1 MIKKLRFKLIFVS
14 MISLLIVLITI
25 EGMIG
30 VMNYRKVVLD
40 ADQVLEI
47 LSDHAGRFPEN
58 FPLKKGHD
66 RPRMSPELPYE
77 SRYFS
82 VLFDEEGNERSVDI
96 GKVAAIDR
104 EEASAYARKV
114 WSGQKDKG
122 FMGNYRY
129 MVTRTEAGVRIT
141 FLDCRRQQDM
151 FQNLLVNAL
160 WISLAGL
167 GAVLLLIIYLSSRI
181 IKPFSD
187 NYEKQKHFITD
198 AGHELRTPLTIIQA
212 DTEILE
218 MDCGEENEWLAD
230 IRKQTKR
237 MNDLTNTLIALSRME
252 EGIQKEMMIDFPLSD
267 MVEEI
272 VNTFRGP
279 ARLREIKLS
288 SSISPMMSM
297 RGDQKAIHSLIT
309 ILLDNAVKYSNDRG
323 TIFVTLEKKKNRIR
337 LSVFNTTECIS
348 REQISHLFD
357 RFYRTDDSRN
367 SETGGYGLG
376 LSIAASTVASHNG
389 KITAETKDEKSL
401 QITVTF
407 PASF

>member
-14 MISLLIVLITI
+14 MLSLLIVLITI

-40 ADQVLEI
+40 ADQILEI

-66 RPRMSPELPYE
+66 RPGMSPELPYE

-114 WSGQKDKG
+114 WSGQKEKG

-237 MNDLTNTLIALSRME
+237 MNDLTNALIALSRME

-323 TIFVTLEKKKNRIR
+323 TIFVTLEKKKNRNR

>member
-14 MISLLIVLITI
+14 MFSLLIVLVTI

-30 VMNYRKVVLD
+30 VMNYRKMVLD

-47 LSDHAGRFPEN
+47 LSDHAGRFPED
-58 FPLKKGHD
+58 FPLRKGHD
-66 RPRMSPELPYE
+66 MPGMSPEIPYE

-82 VLFDEEGNERSVDI
+82 VLFDEEGNERSADI

-104 EEASAYARKV
+104 EEASAYARQV
-114 WSGQKDKG
+114 WNGQKSKG
-122 FMGNYRY
+122 FIGNYRY
-129 MVTRTEAGVRIT
+129 MAIQSEAGVRIT

-151 FQNLLVNAL
+151 FRNLLVNAL

-187 NYEKQKHFITD
+187 NYEKQKRFITD

-218 MDCGEENEWLAD
+218 MDWGEESEWLAD

-237 MNDLTNTLIALSRME
+237 MNDLTSTLLALSWME
-252 EGIQKEMMIDFPLSD
+252 EGIQREMMVDFPLSD
-267 MVEEI
+267 MVEET
-272 VNTFRGP
+272 VNAFRGP

-288 SSISPMMSM
+288 SSISLMLSM
-297 RGDQKAIHSLIT
+297 KGDQKAIHSLVT

-323 TIFVTLEKKKNRIR
+323 TIFVALEKKKNKIR
-337 LSVFNTTECIS
+337 LSVFNTTESIS
-348 REQISHLFD
+348 REQIDRLFD
-357 RFYRTDDSRN
+357 RFYRTDGSRN

-376 LSIAASTVASHNG
+376 LSIAASTVAAHNG
-389 KITAETKDEKSL
+389 KIIAETKDEKSL

>member
-14 MISLLIVLITI
+14 MLSLLIVLITI

-40 ADQVLEI
+40 ADQILEI

-66 RPRMSPELPYE
+66 RPGMSPELPYE

-82 VLFDEEGNERSVDI
+82 VLFDEEGNERSADI

-104 EEASAYARKV
+104 EEASAYARQV
-114 WSGQKDKG
+114 WSGQKEKG

-129 MVTRTEAGVRIT
+129 MVTRTEAEVRIT

-237 MNDLTNTLIALSRME
+237 MNDLTNALIALSRME

>member
-14 MISLLIVLITI
+14 MLSLLIVLITI

-40 ADQVLEI
+40 ADQILEI

-66 RPRMSPELPYE
+66 RPGMSPELPYE

-114 WSGQKDKG
+114 WSGQKEKG

-237 MNDLTNTLIALSRME
+237 MNGLTNALIALSRME

>member
-14 MISLLIVLITI
+14 MFSLLIVLVTI

-30 VMNYRKVVLD
+30 VMNYRKMVLD

-47 LSDHAGRFPEN
+47 LSDHAGRFPED
-58 FPLKKGHD
+58 FPLRKGHD
-66 RPRMSPELPYE
+66 RPGMSPEIPYE

-82 VLFDEEGNERSVDI
+82 VLFDEEGNERSADI

-104 EEASAYARKV
+104 EEASAYARQV
-114 WSGQKDKG
+114 WNGQKSKG
-122 FMGNYRY
+122 FIGNYRY
-129 MVTRTEAGVRIT
+129 MAIQSEAGVRIT

-151 FQNLLVNAL
+151 FRNLLVNAL

-187 NYEKQKHFITD
+187 NYEKQKRFITD

-218 MDCGEENEWLAD
+218 MDWGEESEWLAD

-237 MNDLTNTLIALSRME
+237 MNDLTSTLLALSWME
-252 EGIQKEMMIDFPLSD
+252 EGIQREMMVDFPLSD
-267 MVEEI
+267 MVEET
-272 VNTFRGP
+272 VNAFRGP

-288 SSISPMMSM
+288 SSISLMLSM
-297 RGDQKAIHSLIT
+297 KGDQKAIHSLVT

-323 TIFVTLEKKKNRIR
+323 TIFVALEKKKNKIR
-337 LSVFNTTECIS
+337 LSVFNTTESIS
-348 REQISHLFD
+348 REQIDRLFD
-357 RFYRTDDSRN
+357 RFYRTDGSRN

>member
-14 MISLLIVLITI
+14 MLSLLIVLITI

-40 ADQVLEI
+40 ADQILEI

-66 RPRMSPELPYE
+66 RPGMSPELPYE

-114 WSGQKDKG
+114 WSGQKEKG

-237 MNDLTNTLIALSRME
+237 MNDLTNALIALSRME

>member
-14 MISLLIVLITI
+14 MLSLLIVLITI

-40 ADQVLEI
+40 ADQILEI
-47 LSDHAGRFPEN
+47 LSDHAGRFPEK

-66 RPRMSPELPYE
+66 RPGMSPELPYE

-114 WSGQKDKG
+114 WSGQKEKG

-237 MNDLTNTLIALSRME
+237 MNDLTNALIALSRME

>member
-14 MISLLIVLITI
+14 MLSLLIVLITI

-40 ADQVLEI
+40 ADQILEI

-66 RPRMSPELPYE
+66 RPGMSPELPYE

-114 WSGQKDKG
+114 WSGQKEKG

-237 MNDLTNTLIALSRME
+237 MNDLTNALIALSRME

-337 LSVFNTTECIS
+337 LSVFNTTECSS

>member
-14 MISLLIVLITI
+14 MFSLLIVLVTI

-30 VMNYRKVVLD
+30 VMNYRKMVLD

-47 LSDHAGRFPEN
+47 LSDHAGRFPED
-58 FPLKKGHD
+58 FPLRKGHD
-66 RPRMSPELPYE
+66 RPGMSPEIPYE

-82 VLFDEEGNERSVDI
+82 VLFDEEGNERSADI

-104 EEASAYARKV
+104 EEASAYARQV
-114 WSGQKDKG
+114 WNGQKSKG
-122 FMGNYRY
+122 FIGNYRY
-129 MVTRTEAGVRIT
+129 MAIQSEAGVRIT

-151 FQNLLVNAL
+151 FRNLLVNAL

-187 NYEKQKHFITD
+187 NYEKQKRFITD

-218 MDCGEENEWLAD
+218 MDWGEESEWLAD

-237 MNDLTNTLIALSRME
+237 MNDLTSTLLALSWME
-252 EGIQKEMMIDFPLSD
+252 EGIQREMMVDFPLSD
-267 MVEEI
+267 MVEET
-272 VNTFRGP
+272 VNAFRGP

-288 SSISPMMSM
+288 SSISLMLSM
-297 RGDQKAIHSLIT
+297 KGDQKAIHSLVT

-323 TIFVTLEKKKNRIR
+323 TIFVALEKKKNKIR
-337 LSVFNTTECIS
+337 LSVFNTTESIS
-348 REQISHLFD
+348 REQIDRLFD
-357 RFYRTDDSRN
+357 RFYRTDGSRN

-376 LSIAASTVASHNG
+376 LSIAASTVAAHNG
-389 KITAETKDEKSL
+389 KIIAETKDEKSL

>member
-14 MISLLIVLITI
+14 MLSLLIVLITI

-40 ADQVLEI
+40 ADQILEI

-58 FPLKKGHD
+58 FPLKKSHD
-66 RPRMSPELPYE
+66 RPGMSPELPYE

-114 WSGQKDKG
+114 WSGQKEKG

-237 MNDLTNTLIALSRME
+237 MNDLTNALIALSRME

>member
-14 MISLLIVLITI
+14 MLSLLIVLITI

-40 ADQVLEI
+40 ADQILEI

-66 RPRMSPELPYE
+66 RPGMSPELPYE

-114 WSGQKDKG
+114 WSGQKEKG

-237 MNDLTNTLIALSRME
+237 MNDLTNALIALSRME

-389 KITAETKDEKSL
+389 KITAETKYEKSL

>member
-14 MISLLIVLITI
+14 MLSLLIVLITI

-40 ADQVLEI
+40 ADQILEI

-66 RPRMSPELPYE
+66 RPGMSPELPYE

-114 WSGQKDKG
+114 WSGQKEKG

-237 MNDLTNTLIALSRME
+237 MNDLTNALIALSRME

-401 QITVTF
+401 QLTVTF

>member
-1 MIKKLRFKLIFVS
+1 MR
-14 MISLLIVLITI
+14 LLFAEDEKALSKALTAIL
-25 EGMIG
+25 EKN
-30 VMNYRKVVLD
+30 NYTVD
-40 ADQVLEI
+40 AVYD
-47 LSDHAGRFPEN
+47 
-58 FPLKKGHD
+58 
-66 RPRMSPELPYE
+66 
-77 SRYFS
+77 
-82 VLFDEEGNERSVDI
+82 
-96 GKVAAIDR
+96 
-104 EEASAYARKV
+104 
-114 WSGQKDKG
+114 GQS
-122 FMGNYRY
+122 
-129 MVTRTEAGVRIT
+129 AGVRIT

-237 MNDLTNTLIALSRME
+237 MNDLTNALIALSQME

>member
-58 FPLKKGHD
+58 FPLKKGHE